1 MNKYVII
8 CREGAVVDVDL
19 NGAYGNPCLGFAY
32 AEDEMDAMK
41 KIVALH
47 RQLTTEEEVEPE
59 EWCNLAA
66 YKLAEDADI
75 DSEEYVIS

>member
-1 MNKYVII
+1 MNKYVVI
-8 CREGAVVDVDL
+8 CREGAIMDVEH

-32 AEDEMDAMK
+32 AEDEIDAMK

-59 EWCNLAA
+59 TWCNLAA
-66 YKLAEDADI
+66 YQLADNVDI
-75 DSEEYVIS
+75 ESAEYIAR

>member
-75 DSEEYVIS
+75 ESAEYIAR